1 MSAVDLSI
9 IVAVRNQLPH
19 NRLFL
24 ETLKAAGTVRTDVAV
39 GTVRL
44 SSIRR
49 ATTALAPRS
58 GVIRASGALA
68 GAGIAPRRGR

>member
-24 ETLKAAGTVRTDVAV
+24 ETLKA
-39 GTVRL
+39 
-44 SSIRR
+44 
-49 ATTALAPRS
+49 
-58 GVIRASGALA
+58 
-68 GAGIAPRRGR
+68 